1 MAALSAFGARAL
13 WPAGFLLYERGA
25 HASGIFVVLRGRI
38 VLRTRVK
45 SGRGFVPSVATS
57 GMTFGGEG
65 LVGLNRV
72 TAVYATD
79 ARADEET
86 ETLYVSAE
94 RFRSLLRE
102 RPLESLALVSQVMD
116 EHVSLFDRL
125 RELATFS
132 VEQRLI
138 AALVRMGHQGV
149 FVRPGEPL
157 VIDAAQYRLLCELVG
172 ATRES
177 VSLVVNRLVGSG
189 LAERRAG
196 GGIVVASPA
205 DLLQHASI
213 PGIASPAAAP
223 IVADRGDSMPV

>member
-1 MAALSAFGARAL
+1 MAALTGFGAKAL

-25 HASGIFVVLRGRI
+25 PASGIFVVLRGRI

-45 SGRGFVPSVATS
+45 SGRGFVPSVATV

-72 TAVYATD
+72 SAVYATD
-79 ARADEET
+79 ARADEES

-102 RPLESLALVSQVMD
+102 RPSEALALVSQVMD
-116 EHVSLFDRL
+116 EHASLFDRL

-132 VEQRLI
+132 VERRLI

-149 FVRPGEPL
+149 FVRPGERL
-157 VIDAAQYRLLCELVG
+157 VVDAAQYRLLCELVG

-196 GGIVVASPA
+196 GGIVVSSPA
-205 DLLQHASI
+205 DLLEHASI
-213 PGIASPAAAP
+213 PASPGVVGGP
-223 IVADRGDSMPV
+223 LVADLGDSVTL